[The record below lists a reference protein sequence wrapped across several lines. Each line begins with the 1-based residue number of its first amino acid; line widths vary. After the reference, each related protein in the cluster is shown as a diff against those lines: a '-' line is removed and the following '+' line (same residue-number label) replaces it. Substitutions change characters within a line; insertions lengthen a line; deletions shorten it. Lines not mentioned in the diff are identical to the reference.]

1 MSEKITKKFS
11 GRGALVAGGSPSPFR
26 RWFRRLISERFDV
39 LARICHT

>member
-11 GRGALVAGGSPSPFR
+11 GRGALVTGGSPSPFR